1 MSDVVAPSP
10 YLWGAPLEERLAA
23 LDQALALL
31 QIAEAQALQ
40 LLDQVRRLAP
50 VVDWSAT
57 AADAFRAAV
66 SAWEDEIA
74 RLTAS
79 IPSVIDQTRSD
90 RQWMQAVG

>member
-10 YLWGAPLEERLAA
+10 YLWGAPLEQRLAT

-31 QIAEAQALQ
+31 RVANIQADR
-40 LLDQVRRLAP
+40 LLDEVRRLAS
-50 VVDWSAT
+50 VVDWSAQ

-66 SAWEDEIA
+66 SAWEGEIA
-74 RLTAS
+74 RLSTT
-79 IPSVIDQTRSD
+79 IPAVIDQTQRD

>member
-10 YLWGAPLEERLAA
+10 YLWGAPLEERLAT

-31 QIAEAQALQ
+31 RIADAQALR

-50 VVDWSAT
+50 VVDWSAP

-66 SAWEDEIA
+66 SAWEGEVG

-79 IPSVIDQTRSD
+79 IPSVIDQTQRD

>member
-10 YLWGAPLEERLAA
+10 YLWGAPLEERLAT

-31 QIAEAQALQ
+31 RAADGQALR
-40 LLDQVRRLAP
+40 LLDDVRRLAP
-50 VVDWSAT
+50 VVDWSAS

-66 SAWEDEIA
+66 SAWESEIV
-74 RLTAS
+74 RLTTT
-79 IPSVIDQTRSD
+79 IPSVIDQTQRD